1 MFVNSKVLLTLPQPP
16 LPTHSLEISL
26 QKRPSFEEVIGYH
39 SAANFYNDGNADE
52 NEEWQDDYDE
62 DDDDDLYYEKAVEED
77 YEDDEE
83 EFEVGRWEGGEVDS
97 VDQEDDDDYND
108 DDDYIGPLPD
118 LDERMV
124 YAIALRAAAQL
135 ESGGFINH
143 MQKAN
148 LKEKILDGDEQIINV
163 VVEFVETNDASKLMS
178 VFQMISEGN

>member
-1 MFVNSKVLLTLPQPP
+1 MSLSPRL
-16 LPTHSLEISL
+16 SLEISL
-26 QKRPSFEEVIGYH
+26 QQRPSFDEVIGYH

-52 NEEWQDDYDE
+52 NEEWQDDYGD

-83 EFEVGRWEGGEVDS
+83 EFEVGRWEGGEIDN
-97 VDQEDDDDYND
+97 DDDQD
-108 DDDYIGPLPD
+108 DEDDYIGPLPD

-135 ESGGFINH
+135 EAGGFINH

-163 VVEFVETNDASKLMS
+163 VVEFVETNDASKLMM
-178 VFQMISEGN
+178 VFQRISEGN